1 MVAGFVWA
9 TFGRS
14 FFDWGVWLRLAS
26 PIFERSIFGAA
37 VPNRSLGATFAPRNQ
52 KRRMRMT
59 YPVFFLRWFA
69 CFRAQGVSVV
79 VASEGRVALNGTAP
93 RNRDRPV
100 FGCRNSYYD

>member
-1 MVAGFVWA
+1 MAGFVWA

-26 PIFERSIFGAA
+26 PIFELSIFGAA

-59 YPVFFLRWFA
+59 YPAFFSFKDFSLA
-69 CFRAQGVSVV
+69 RA
-79 VASEGRVALNGTAP
+79 
-93 RNRDRPV
+93 
-100 FGCRNSYYD
+100 

>member
-59 YPVFFLRWFA
+59 YPVFFNMSRTLSIGNEGPRAISFALGPIYLLR
-69 CFRAQGVSVV
+69 
-79 VASEGRVALNGTAP
+79 NP
-93 RNRDRPV
+93 R
-100 FGCRNSYYD
+100 

>member
-1 MVAGFVWA
+1 MAGFVWA
-9 TFGRS
+9 TFGRG

-37 VPNRSLGATFAPRNQ
+37 VPNRSLGAA
-52 KRRMRMT
+52 
-59 YPVFFLRWFA
+59 FLRWFA
-69 CFRAQGVSVV
+69 CFRAQVVSVV
-79 VASEGRVALNGTAP
+79 VASEGRVVLNGTAP